1 MLGSGRDDL
10 PVPPEFVNLDW
21 LVEHVQH
28 RRKTTSN
35 VVTVNEES
43 DQEEEEEE
51 QVKGAESD
59 PEQSESQ
66 SMCGEPDSPLSA
78 PSSCSSAVKEDSKP
92 SAKTPKTPKQA
103 PQGERPWSSS
113 TKKASNVKSKENV
126 DLILLKTASSLAEK
140 INTSADS
147 RKKAKEE
154 GSDDED
160 SFYCKSLASRLRQ
173 LPSQKKAFARFQI
186 EQVMYQAQLPAG
198 GEFQSIPPN
207 TSCQTPEFHRSPHMN
222 LLNDPNYNN
231 CLHY

>member
-1 MLGSGRDDL
+1 MAASEGEIDAALFMEECQKYDCLYNKFSKDYKNTKIRTNCWKK
-10 PVPPEFVNLDW
+10 VAEKFKISQQEANKKYKYIRSSFVRYL
-21 LVEHVQH
+21 
-28 RRKTTSN
+28 RK
-35 VVTVNEES
+35 
-43 DQEEEEEE
+43 
-51 QVKGAESD
+51 K
-59 PEQSESQ
+59 
-66 SMCGEPDSPLSA
+66 
-78 PSSCSSAVKEDSKP
+78 KK
-92 SAKTPKTPKQA
+92 
-103 PQGERPWSSS
+103 

-140 INTSADS
+140 INTSADA

-186 EQVMYQAQLPAG
+186 EQVMHQAQLPAG

>member
-1 MLGSGRDDL
+1 MLSLTLSKARASRCVEDQIHHCLPRLHVPLQRKKTLSPVQRHQRLQNKLHKGSS
-10 PVPPEFVNLDW
+10 
-21 LVEHVQH
+21 
-28 RRKTTSN
+28 T
-35 VVTVNEES
+35 
-43 DQEEEEEE
+43 
-51 QVKGAESD
+51 
-59 PEQSESQ
+59 
-66 SMCGEPDSPLSA
+66 
-78 PSSCSSAVKEDSKP
+78 
-92 SAKTPKTPKQA
+92 
-103 PQGERPWSSS
+103 WSSF

-154 GSDDED
+154 GSDDKD

-222 LLNDPNYNN
+222 ILNDPNYNN

>member
-66 SMCGEPDSPLSA
+66 TLCGEPDSPLPA
-78 PSSCSSAVKEDSKP
+78 RSSCSSAEKEDSKP
-92 SAKTPKTPKQA
+92 RAKTPKQA

-113 TKKASNVKSKENV
+113 TKRASNVKSKENV

-173 LPSQKKAFARFQI
+173 LPSQKKAVARFQI
-186 EQVMYQAQLPAG
+186 EQVMYQAQLP
-198 GEFQSIPPN
+198 
-207 TSCQTPEFHRSPHMN
+207 
-222 LLNDPNYNN
+222 
-231 CLHY
+231 